1 MTRLPEP
8 GIVVPRFM
16 PAGLPKAARGDEF
29 KPHLMELT
37 GTVTDNYSNGSD
49 PVLCVSD
56 AEGRNWTVELAG
68 RARNAALGLTKA
80 VAFAGRSDPRHRPSH
95 PPLWRTAHQGRPP
108 DHRGPRLSPVRGRDR
123 LSGVAIRGAAHF
135 GAPPLSKSRAT
146 D

>member
-29 KPHLMELT
+29 KPHLRELT

-80 VAFAGRSDPRHRPSH
+80 VAMPGDPIRVIGHRTRRFGEQRIKAVHLTIAGRAY
-95 PPLWRTAHQGRPP
+95 PLFEG
-108 DHRGPRLSPVRGRDR
+108 
-123 LSGVAIRGAAHF
+123 AIG
-135 GAPPLSKSRAT
+135 
-146 D
+146 